1 MSSIYVELFRY
12 QPGTKN
18 NFTNPYW
25 LATRGSGMDYNETR
39 IYFCGYVVSG
49 DTADDISLDST
60 MDSANKCNYA
70 IRPVVDI
77 DLSKVIISDSG
88 NGYSID
94 PKSQN
99 NIAKKYKSDYFTI
112 LNEWQNNKIRK
123 AEN

>member
-99 NIAKKYKSDYFTI
+99 NIAKKHTKSID
-112 LNEWQNNKIRK
+112 E
-123 AEN
+123 